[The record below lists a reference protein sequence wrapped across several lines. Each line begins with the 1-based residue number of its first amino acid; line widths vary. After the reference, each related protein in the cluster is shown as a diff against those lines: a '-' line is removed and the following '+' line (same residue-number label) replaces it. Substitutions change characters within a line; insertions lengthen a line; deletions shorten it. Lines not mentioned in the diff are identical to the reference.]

1 MKPWLPTALALAA
14 LVAPIAWAVNMQ
26 LGEMLP
32 YVDCVSRVQ
41 SLVIWSAVFVVLGIG
56 SAAGS
61 VAALRATSRSTLRF
75 LAGLGAGSAGLFS
88 FALALQLAAALVI
101 SPCQR

>member
-1 MKPWLPTALALAA
+1 MKHRLTAGLALTA
-14 LVAPIAWAVNMQ
+14 LVAPTLWALNTQ
-26 LGEMLP
+26 FGEMLP
-32 YVDCVSRVQ
+32 YADCVAQVQ
-41 SLVIWSAVFVVLGIG
+41 SLTISSAVFVVLGIG

-61 VAALRATSRSTLRF
+61 VAALRTTSRSTLRF